1 VSLLRKVGDNAQ
13 KSSARTAL
21 RPARILKLS
30 SKLRP

>member
-1 VSLLRKVGDNAQ
+1 LLRKVGDNDE
-13 KSSARTAL
+13 KCTARTAL